1 MLRPKTLE
9 EPPLLVT
16 PLRRSAILVEQ
27 TEHALLGLV
36 ASAGQI
42 LQSLAA
48 SSLLAPADDTAML
61 VLNEVGLVK
70 AAGGLLGS
78 TVEYLGLRA
87 NIHGKIRHTYTLS
100 SGFLSDFIK
109 S

>member
-61 VLNEVGLVK
+61 VLNEVGIP
-70 AAGGLLGS
+70 GPS
-78 TVEYLGLRA
+78 SQHSWQNQTYLYS
-87 NIHGKIRHTYTLS
+87 I
-100 SGFLSDFIK
+100 
-109 S
+109 